1 MFETFQIFIRNLVT
15 GFAMIGFLFTL
26 WVVKARKDKEKVY
39 EVMGLEKRT
48 LDGIILIVFLLLLA
62 NTGGHLLSVL
72 INGLES
78 LINSL

>member
-1 MFETFQIFIRNLVT
+1 
-15 GFAMIGFLFTL
+15 MIGFLFTL